1 MCLLVIY
8 GATEFCLFPG
18 HRRPGLLPDALHAVR
33 LPHPPRLSSRAE
45 AWPQGFTL
53 LLLHGGEILKGERA
67 HGGSPER
74 VSLHDGFQSGSAER
88 EASNSTCTQSQEM
101 H

>member
-8 GATEFCLFPG
+8 GATEFYLFQANQWL
-18 HRRPGLLPDALHAVR
+18 GLLPDVLHSVR
-33 LPHPPRLSSRAE
+33 LPHPPWLYSRAQ

-88 EASNSTCTQSQEM
+88 EASNRTCT
-101 H
+101 